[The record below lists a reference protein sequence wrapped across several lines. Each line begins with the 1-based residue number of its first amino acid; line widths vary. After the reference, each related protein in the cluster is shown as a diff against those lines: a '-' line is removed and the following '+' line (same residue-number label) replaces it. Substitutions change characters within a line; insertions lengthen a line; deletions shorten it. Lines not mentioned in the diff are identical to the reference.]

1 MVAIGFQYG
10 GDLMDLMVRF
20 LVVETNAV
28 VDKTFDNYLEC
39 KRFVNKCRHSR
50 KIQLIFYPTFR
61 D

>member
-10 GDLMDLMVRF
+10 GDLMDLTVRF
-20 LVVETNAV
+20 LVVETNTV

-39 KRFVNKCRHSR
+39 KRFVNKCRNSR